1 MGVGDIVK
9 DKFKFLWLIGVI
21 LILVGLVLGLKVNK
35 TVGIVL
41 TVIGMLV
48 SIVLI
53 LLEDKK
59 K

>member
-1 MGVGDIVK
+1 MK

-21 LILVGLVLGLKVNK
+21 LILLGLVLGLKVNK